1 MSERRPLLV
10 LGTTDFSAQVAA
22 SAADAGFGVAGF
34 VENLSRERCRETL
47 AGLPIHWID
56 DLAELSRTHDAV
68 CGLGTTRRNLFVQE
82 AERQGLQF
90 ATVVH
95 PTAYVAPTSTLGEG
109 AYIGPHA
116 AIAGYARIGRHAI
129 VLMGSLIGHHTEI
142 GDFASIL
149 MGATV
154 AGSCRIGES
163 AYVASGAVVI
173 DHISV
178 GSGSVVGAGAVVVAD
193 VPDGVQ
199 VLGVPA
205 RIVKEGID
213 GR

>member
-47 AGLPIHWID
+47 ADLPIHWID
-56 DLAELSRTHDAV
+56 ELSELSRTHDAV
-68 CGLGTTRRNLFVQE
+68 CGLGTTHRSSFIEE
-82 AERQGLQF
+82 AERHGMRF

-95 PTAYVAPTSTLGEG
+95 PRAYVAPTSTVGEG
-109 AYIGPHA
+109 TYIGPHA
-116 AIAGYARIGRHAI
+116 SIAGYARIGRHAI

-142 GDFASIL
+142 GDYASIL
-149 MGATV
+149 MGANV
-154 AGSCRIGES
+154 AGSCRIGEA
-163 AYVASGAVVI
+163 AYVATGAVVI
-173 DHISV
+173 DHVSV

>member
-10 LGTTDFSAQVAA
+10 LGTTDFSAHVAA

-34 VENLSRERCRETL
+34 VENLSRERSRETL

-56 DLAELSRTHDAV
+56 DLAELSRTHIAV
-68 CGLGTTRRNLFVQE
+68 CGLGTTRRSLFVEQ
-82 AERQGLQF
+82 AARHGLHF

-95 PTAYVAPTSTLGEG
+95 PTAYVAT
-109 AYIGPHA
+109 
-116 AIAGYARIGRHAI
+116 
-129 VLMGSLIGHHTEI
+129 
-142 GDFASIL
+142 
-149 MGATV
+149 
-154 AGSCRIGES
+154 
-163 AYVASGAVVI
+163 GAVVI
-173 DHISV
+173 DHVSV

-193 VPDGVQ
+193 VPDRVQ

-213 GR
+213 PR